1 MIPGAPIVIWDED
14 AERAALSLYGV
25 ASVGHQLPG
34 QVTRYTT
41 SDRSPRTDGRVILSQ
56 RVDVQGVLEPTR
68 ADSDQQALLR
78 LRDAGTSVAVQIPGR
93 PQIGSLVV
101 ESLDVVHDPTSV
113 RPFRLMLVERR
124 LAQSRRVSVEA
135 PATRGRP
142 RADIAA
148 GVADEADH
156 GDVPVSLLQ
165 GGINTLREVF
175 GG

>member
-1 MIPGAPIVIWDED
+1 MSAPVVIWDED
-14 AERAALSLYGV
+14 AERGAVSLWGV

-41 SDRSPRTDGRVILSQ
+41 STREPRTDGRIVLSQ
-56 RVDVQGVLEPTR
+56 RVDVQGLLEEAT
-68 ADSDQQALLR
+68 ADSDLQALVR
-78 LRDAGTSVAVQIPGR
+78 LRDGGASVAVQIPGR
-93 PQIGSLVV
+93 PGIGSLVV
-101 ESLDVVHDPTSV
+101 ESIDVVHDRTSV
-113 RPFRLMLVERR
+113 RPFRVSLVERR

-142 RADIAA
+142 RADVAA
-148 GVADEADH
+148 GLADEADH

-165 GGINTLREVF
+165 GGINTLRGVF